1 MNIRCVQ
8 PELLDSLPPFHPDA
22 IRSRRD
28 LRLINGIMG
37 NFRWLRRQLRQHLR
51 PQDRVLELGAG
62 DGTLSRSLLTRGIAR
77 PDQLLALDL
86 HPQPLDWPATATW
99 LQQDLFSAPF
109 PDAEIVIANLFLHH
123 FEEPQLARIGSLLS
137 PRTRLLLLSEPER
150 RRRYLWSSPLLHY
163 VFRLNHVTRFD
174 MRVSIQAGFRGS
186 ELIDALQLTSWR
198 TQQIH
203 SFFGAHRVIASR

>member
-1 MNIRCVQ
+1 MNTRCVQ

-37 NFRWLRRQLRQHLR
+37 NFRWLRRQLGQRLR
-51 PQDRVLELGAG
+51 PQDRILELGAG
-62 DGTLSRSLLTRGIAR
+62 DGALSRSLLTHGIAR
-77 PDQLLALDL
+77 PEQLLALDL
-86 HPQPLDWPATATW
+86 HPPPLDWPADAHW

-123 FEEPQLARIGSLLS
+123 FESPQLARIGSLLS
-137 PRTRLLLLSEPER
+137 PQTRLLLLSEPER
-150 RRRYLWSSPLLHY
+150 RRRFLWTSPLLHLL
-163 VFRLNHVTRFD
+163 FRLNHVTRFD

-186 ELIDALQLTSWR
+186 ELIEALQLPSWK
-198 TQQIH
+198 TQQMP
-203 SFFGAHRVIASR
+203 SLFGAHRVIASR